1 MIHFYSP
8 GTYIT
13 HHSLNQGTVGEKCYW
28 EGFSIILLT
37 FGCNS
42 YSNIIGPNYHH
53 ASYDF
58 PLSLAMALGFHVSK
72 LQKEAVEHSW
82 LHLIKRMK

>member
-1 MIHFYSP
+1 MTASFCVIHFYSP

-13 HHSLNQGTVGEKCYW
+13 HINQGTVGEKCYW

-72 LQKEAVEHSW
+72 LQKEAVGN
-82 LHLIKRMK
+82 LRLKLD